1 MITKEQVIKAQNQ
14 WAKTIIKLSSIK
26 KNNVCKKLTIEFL
39 DELYYFE
46 IGPVLFKPTMAK
58 FQQFRNTKEM
68 ALSYFIGGEDSVC
81 EEDEGF
87 VKKVV
92 WTDIKF
98 ENNNLILEN
107 TRAIAMGN
115 YYFQDNNGNIIKVE
129 YTFGYQLVNDKLKI
143 DLHHSSLPYSS
154 DS

>member
-107 TRAIAMGN
+107 IRAIAMGN